1 MCSVYLLGSVY
12 LRDYF
17 VNTVYKHCIY
27 RVYQQIPQIPL
38 SKWSAAHGKIRP
50 LHQKK
55 LEAFM
60 KPPTPLQSFKLVQG
74 GPLGASDT
82 QKKIAIFYT

>member
-1 MCSVYLLGSVY
+1 MPEKSADNREIGQYRPHLGVHIGAY
-12 LRDYF
+12 GDFR
-17 VNTVYKHCIY
+17 
-27 RVYQQIPQIPL
+27 RGRAQG
-38 SKWSAAHGKIRP
+38 KWSAAHGKIRP